1 MWSVWNAY
9 TMYHAR
15 WDPYEMHKHNYTMYH
30 VLTRWDPYEM
40 HKHNYTM
47 YHVLTR
53 WDPYEMHIYNVPCI
67 N

>member
-1 MWSVWNAY
+1 MWSVWNAQ
-9 TMYHAR
+9 A
-15 WDPYEMHKHNYTMYH
+15 YTMYH

-53 WDPYEMHIYNVPCI
+53 WDPYEMHKHIQCTMY
-67 N
+67 